1 MPGEPVK
8 VELKPSDDTQGYC
21 GEFVECW
28 HPNCQEY
35 YLNRPLESSPVI
47 YMFCSKHAKPEV
59 IKAIHEFILEGKPIE
74 NPEIETLLEII
85 GQTIRTR
92 IPHQY
97 WDALSIAPAVFG
109 DDVVLIGAIALA
121 DLESSG

>member
-92 IPHQY
+92 VTASLNRAIER
-97 WDALSIAPAVFG
+97 AKE
-109 DDVVLIGAIALA
+109 VLAEEPEP
-121 DLESSG
+121 DKRWK